1 MPEVVRHLSRPSV
14 KPDSPCLQA
23 WVYFYPTEDQQKT
36 CDICGEQGL
45 NGDLV
50 IAYDVNRN
58 PSLGDIRVQKERISW
73 KTVNCLLAML
83 KLTIVKVLY
92 LYVFNTLLSQEIR
105 SLLCSSLCAI
115 ESCQHTKKCC
125 LRYRPKWLNA
135 RQENAPGIVICVRA
149 FEKEFQRGTE
159 EIILV
164 HLVYNIW

>member
-1 MPEVVRHLSRPSV
+1 MEIWLLLMMSTGTRRWATSRYRKSV
-14 KPDSPCLQA
+14 
-23 WVYFYPTEDQQKT
+23 E
-36 CDICGEQGL
+36 
-45 NGDLV
+45 
-50 IAYDVNRN
+50 
-58 PSLGDIRVQKERISW
+58 ISW

-149 FEKEFQRGTE
+149 FEKEFQSGTE